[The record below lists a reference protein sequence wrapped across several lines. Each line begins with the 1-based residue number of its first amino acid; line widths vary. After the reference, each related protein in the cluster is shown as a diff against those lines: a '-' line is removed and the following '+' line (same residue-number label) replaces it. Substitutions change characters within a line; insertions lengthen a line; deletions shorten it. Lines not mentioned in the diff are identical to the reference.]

1 MIDMCVCVQTIPY
14 AFGIASDLEESSME
28 VFVRTLNSQR
38 GLRPAV
44 IVCGK
49 RHTATHRYRGAENMI
64 G

>member
-1 MIDMCVCVQTIPY
+1 MCVCMQTIPY

-49 RHTATHRYRGAENMI
+49 RHTDSHMDIEGQRI
-64 G
+64 